1 MKNFSLRV
9 PVLRV
14 TQPIGEFFVGVISA
28 KDLIEISSADIRRI
42 EGDLDRYVGIQRK
55 LSEDRVKEIGAFV
68 NSIDATFPTS
78 IVLSIPG
85 SCAEYDEKNGFL
97 VLKEGINEDTDIKI
111 TSSEIANILDG
122 QHRIE
127 GLKAFQGKDFD
138 LTVSIFVEADIADEA
153 YIFATVN
160 LAQTKVNRSL
170 VYDLLDFAKARSPQ
184 KSCHDIAVALD
195 KHKSSPFYK
204 MIKRLGTA
212 TPGRTGE
219 TLAQAT
225 FVSSLIPLIS
235 TVPLDDRERLARGK
249 SVKTTD
255 EEYSKTPFRALWVE
269 GRDADITRILIEYFS
284 AISETWPNAWKSRE
298 RGNILPRTNG
308 FRASMRFLK
317 NAYLHFLPKFDS
329 KDFLISRSTY
339 RKLFNPI
346 KLQLSDDDLNSNNFI
361 PGSTGEKKLYETF
374 RELAKI

>member
-1 MKNFSLRV
+1 MNAFSLRV

-14 TQPIGEFFVGVISA
+14 KQPIGDFYVGVIRS
-28 KDLIEISSADIRRI
+28 KDLIDISSADMRRI

-55 LSEDRVKEIGAFV
+55 LNADRVKEIGSFV

-85 SCAEYDEKNGFL
+85 SCAEYDEKNGVL
-97 VLKEGINEDTDIKI
+97 VLTEGHDEETDKKI
-111 TSSEIANILDG
+111 PSSEIANILDG

-127 GLKAFQGKDFD
+127 GLKTFRGESFD
-138 LTVSIFVEADIADEA
+138 LAVSIFVEADIADEA

-195 KHKSSPFYK
+195 KHKSSPLYE
-204 MIKRLGTA
+204 MIKRLGAA

-225 FVSSLIPLIS
+225 FVGSLIPFIS
-235 TVPLDDRERLARGK
+235 LDPLDDRERLARGK
-249 SVKTTD
+249 SVKCSD
-255 EEYSKTPFRALWVE
+255 EDYDKTPFRALWVD
-269 GRDADITRILIEYFS
+269 GRDTDITRVLIEYFS
-284 AISETWPNAWKSRE
+284 AVSEKWPKAWRSRD
-298 RGNILPRTNG
+298 RGDILPRTNG
-308 FRASMRFLK
+308 FRALMRFLK
-317 NAYLHFLPKFDS
+317 NAYLYFRPQYDPQ
-329 KDFLISRSTY
+329 DFLVMRSTY
-339 RKLFNPI
+339 RELLDRIELTDGDFTTKDF
-346 KLQLSDDDLNSNNFI
+346 Q
-361 PGSTGEKKLYETF
+361 PGSSGEKKLYDAF
-374 RELAKI
+374 RSQTGI

>member
-1 MKNFSLRV
+1 MSNFSLRV

-14 TQPIGEFFVGVISA
+14 KQPIGEFYVGVINS

-55 LSEDRVKEIGAFV
+55 LSADRVKEIGSFV

-85 SCAEYDEKNGFL
+85 SCTEYDEKTGLL
-97 VLKEGINEDTDIKI
+97 VLKEGINEDTDEKI
-111 TSSEIANILDG
+111 SSSEIANILDG

-127 GLKAFQGKDFD
+127 GLKAFQGDGFD

-195 KHKSSPFYK
+195 KHKASPFYE

-225 FVSSLIPLIS
+225 FVSSLIPFIS
-235 TVPLDDRERLARGK
+235 LEPLEDRERLARGK
-249 SVKTTD
+249 SVKTTE
-255 EEYSKTPFRALWVE
+255 EEYGKTPFRALWVD
-269 GRDADITRILIEYFS
+269 GKDADITRILIEYFS
-284 AISETWPNAWKSRE
+284 AISEKWPRAWKSRE

-317 NAYLHFLPKFDS
+317 NAYLHFLPKYDS
-329 KDFLISRSTY
+329 ENFLIMRSTY
-339 RKLFNPI
+339 RKLFDRI
-346 KLQLSDDDLNSNNFI
+346 KLSDDDLNSNNFI
-361 PGSTGEKKLYETF
+361 PGSTGETKLYETF
-374 RELAKI
+374 REQAKI